1 MNYSKGYIYKIICKV
16 DDTICYI
23 GSTFNTLRNRWQEHK
38 KDYKKRNGV
47 FSIHKYFDKYKI
59 ENFKIILIKE
69 YLVCRDGQRDTK
81 HLYAYETLWINK
93 TKSCINKHLPFQPL
107 KKEYQRHYKE
117 QHREK
122 NREEINKKQKE
133 YYEKNK
139 AEINKKNKE
148 YYEKNKE
155 KMKEYKKEYNKKYK
169 IKCELCDKEMRKDT
183 LNRHKKNI
191 HNLI

>member
-107 KKEYQRHYKE
+107 KKEYQRQNKAQYKANY
-117 QHREK
+117 RATINGKEK
-122 NREEINKKQKE
+122 IKE

-139 AEINKKNKE
+139 QEIN
-148 YYEKNKE
+148 EKAKLDKVN
-155 KMKEYKKEYNKKYK
+155 
-169 IKCELCDKEMRKDT
+169 CDICNKEMRKGN

-191 HNLI
+191 HLNNPF